1 VNRSKP
7 TDRRVSMDDVESLAH
22 TLWEC
27 KYHVAWIPK
36 YRKKV
41 MFCKLR
47 EQMGPLLKDLAM
59 QAGCKILEGHLRP
72 ETVGKDET

>member
-27 KYHVAWIPK
+27 KYHVAWTGIPHSVIGGGVRIALGAK
-36 YRKKV
+36 
-41 MFCKLR
+41 F
-47 EQMGPLLKDLAM
+47 
-59 QAGCKILEGHLRP
+59 
-72 ETVGKDET
+72 